1 LFLTI
6 SLTSH
11 VLFWR
16 YGGSRTSVASIV
28 TLLSATTL
36 TASSL
41 TRLWGLRG
49 TPLHVAA
56 ALNELNDFKATL
68 ALVQSTL
75 AIRDIPPDVLAGL
88 DRLLDQAEERLKEFD
103 IYLKEYILRDEN
115 GTQDLKHLRLR
126 RRARLKEF
134 LGEAQQRINGL
145 QQGLLSV
152 RVSLVLALGVAQL

>member
-1 LFLTI
+1 
-6 SLTSH
+6 
-11 VLFWR
+11 
-16 YGGSRTSVASIV
+16 
-28 TLLSATTL
+28 
-36 TASSL
+36 
-41 TRLWGLRG
+41 
-49 TPLHVAA
+49 
-56 ALNELNDFKATL
+56 L

-103 IYLKEYILRDEN
+103 IYLKKYILRDEN
-115 GTQDLKHLRLR
+115 GTQDMKHLRLR

-152 RVSLVLALGVAQL
+152 RVSLVLVLGVAQL